1 MKKFEEPMIKVVE
14 FKSADVIT
22 TSGDIE
28 PILDHD
34 NARKSANDIAQ
45 ITQNFWF

>member
-1 MKKFEEPMIKVVE
+1 MKKFEEPMFKIVE

-22 TSGDIE
+22 TSVVE
-28 PILDHD
+28 MFEDHD

-45 ITQNFWF
+45 IGQNFWL

>member
-34 NARKSANDIAQ
+34 NARTNASDIAKFDDYFK
-45 ITQNFWF
+45 I